1 MLSAQNPMLS
11 AKNPM
16 LSANSDV
23 GPPMSTDRY
32 PDQALPYFSASSNRK
47 KEREREKEKE
57 LWWRKEKSPML
68 SAKNPILSAN
78 SDVGPKSSADVIEH
92 DSEGLT

>member
-32 PDQALPYFSASSNRK
+32 Q
-47 KEREREKEKE
+47 
-57 LWWRKEKSPML
+57 KSPML
-68 SAKNPILSAN
+68 FAQNLMS
-78 SDVGPKSSADVIEH
+78 
-92 DSEGLT
+92 GLDQVLM

>member
-23 GPPMSTDRY
+23 GPR
-32 PDQALPYFSASSNRK
+32 L
-47 KEREREKEKE
+47 
-57 LWWRKEKSPML
+57 
-68 SAKNPILSAN
+68 
-78 SDVGPKSSADVIEH
+78 SADVIEH

>member
-23 GPPMSTDRY
+23 GPPMLTNCYPFSVRY
-32 PDQALPYFSASSNRK
+32 IGKAGVSMIEEEEEYFHFIIFCCHVGKARVSSGTPFCLHCHR
-47 KEREREKEKE
+47 RV
-57 LWWRKEKSPML
+57 LCYW
-68 SAKNPILSAN
+68 
-78 SDVGPKSSADVIEH
+78 SDAHS
-92 DSEGLT
+92 

>member
-23 GPPMSTDRY
+23 GPPMLTDRY
-32 PDQALPYFSASSNRK
+32 LQWAYIQFCSKFLIFPQVYLCYNECLVSLVFVWYLRNILTIK
-47 KEREREKEKE
+47 KQEHAPVS
-57 LWWRKEKSPML
+57 LLMTISVWR
-68 SAKNPILSAN
+68 
-78 SDVGPKSSADVIEH
+78 
-92 DSEGLT
+92 

>member
-1 MLSAQNPMLS
+1 MLSAQNPMLSAQNPMLS

-32 PDQALPYFSASSNRK
+32 QNGPDGQ
-47 KEREREKEKE
+47 
-57 LWWRKEKSPML
+57 
-68 SAKNPILSAN
+68 
-78 SDVGPKSSADVIEH
+78 
-92 DSEGLT
+92 

>member
-32 PDQALPYFSASSNRK
+32 QLFGLLPTYSTFLEANFKLGIASS
-47 KEREREKEKE
+47 
-57 LWWRKEKSPML
+57 
-68 SAKNPILSAN
+68 II
-78 SDVGPKSSADVIEH
+78 VGMVYKRYSVR
-92 DSEGLT
+92 

>member
-23 GPPMSTDRY
+23 GPPMLTNRY
-32 PDQALPYFSASSNRK
+32 PFWAA
-47 KEREREKEKE
+47 
-57 LWWRKEKSPML
+57 
-68 SAKNPILSAN
+68 APIGDEVL
-78 SDVGPKSSADVIEH
+78 
-92 DSEGLT
+92 

>member
-11 AKNPM
+11 AQNPM

-32 PDQALPYFSASSNRK
+32 LRI
-47 KEREREKEKE
+47 
-57 LWWRKEKSPML
+57 LL
-68 SAKNPILSAN
+68 ILS
-78 SDVGPKSSADVIEH
+78 SSL
-92 DSEGLT
+92 SESCLKAFSQKISTEQGRDRRMDQY